1 MGLCL
6 RSLRQAWG
14 TISSSPETQLNGLQ
28 SLSSSSLLST
38 SFSSNLILE
47 ILSSQLPGHVAWC
60 ASLILF
66 SFLQDLLW
74 TSLQF
79 WRKLCESCGT
89 RCVLPHCCF
98 ENVKWQSYNLHWES
112 WQCGCEISNE
122 VSLVDTIDKSTCSVG
137 NCIKP
142 IPLIVWGHGW
152 IRLIDLWSDPKL
164 LACVEKYGW
173 GIWGMC
179 SWCSDNARSSVQDCR
194 APIDRSCEWS
204 CPPFAHPSTTSCT
217 THTTRRT
224 WSLWVCLINDLCVK
238 VIKQLGKYEKSCNH
252 VDLYTS
258 FFWSLFLCVHVV
270 WRHLC
275 IKLLVQL
282 VNLKLHF
289 LNLAF
294 EPGVY
299 ICKPSYKS

>member
-1 MGLCL
+1 
-6 RSLRQAWG
+6 
-14 TISSSPETQLNGLQ
+14 
-28 SLSSSSLLST
+28 
-38 SFSSNLILE
+38 
-47 ILSSQLPGHVAWC
+47 LSSQLPGHVAWC

-217 THTTRRT
+217 THTTLRT

-238 VIKQLGKYEKSCNH
+238 VITQLGKHEKSCN
-252 VDLYTS
+252 VYQPCRLVY
-258 FFWSLFLCVHVV
+258 
-270 WRHLC
+270 
-275 IKLLVQL
+275 KLLLIIVSVYTCSVTTPLYQ
-282 VNLKLHF
+282 VVGS
-289 LNLAF
+289 AGEF
-294 EPGVY
+294 EAALLESGIQTRCVY
-299 ICKPSYKS
+299 L